1 MNKCLC
7 LFVFLI
13 LSSCSGD
20 KEISLQY
27 SYDEVTF
34 RWNENV
40 KKITFKEDL
49 RWTISSELPMWLSI
63 SEMMRNGEGD
73 IAFDVAVSK
82 NDTGHNRSAELVF
95 VASNQQKTIYI
106 RQKAKEKLQFIGE
119 DEYSMDCESVTLTL
133 KIEKNVDYQ
142 LVIPTADSN
151 WIEQVSSDDINAL
164 ISSLEGLEGYS
175 ELKLEIAANQN
186 KEQRKAE
193 VIIYNEIFNLSD
205 TIHLVQK
212 GGAGR
217 YVDGEYKTIQSSS
230 YGNNVNI
237 VIMGDGFTK
246 DELGWNG
253 NYEKIMKQATEYFF
267 SVEPYQS
274 YRSYFNVYMVVAESK
289 EAGVSEKG
297 SLKKVQNKFR
307 SAYGEGTGITCDSE
321 LCFEYAYKVK
331 ELNDNPI
338 TVIMV
343 LNSTKYAGTT
353 YLYSDG
359 NSIALCP
366 MSNEKSPNDFEG
378 LIHHEAG
385 GHGFGFLCDEYVYY
399 NDEIPEKSKKEIRE
413 WQQLGFQQNLDFT
426 DDTSMILWKDFIG
439 VRKYDTV
446 GAYEGGAEYQHKV
459 WRSEENSCMN
469 NNIPYYNVQSRWS
482 IVNRIMKLS
491 GRNFAIDD
499 FINNDNI
506 EYPKVISRSAHSENM
521 LPLGKPKWIKT
532 SSFYFIGNS
541 IN

>member
-1 MNKCLC
+1 MNKCLY

-49 RWTISSELPMWLSI
+49 RWTLSSELPLWLSI
-63 SEMMRNGEGD
+63 SEMIRNEDGH
-73 IAFDVAVSK
+73 ISFNMVASK

-95 VASNQQKTIYI
+95 AASDQQKTIYI

-119 DEYSMDCESVTLTL
+119 DEYEMDCESATLTL
-133 KIEKNVDYQ
+133 EIEKNVDYQ
-142 LVIPTADSN
+142 LVIPTADSS
-151 WIEQVSSDDINAL
+151 WIKQVSSDDINAL
-164 ISSLEGLEGYS
+164 VSSLQGLEGYS
-175 ELKLEIAANQN
+175 ELKLEIAANQE
-186 KEQRKAE
+186 KEQRIAE

-205 TIHLVQK
+205 TIHILQK
-212 GGAGR
+212 GGGKR

-246 DELGWNG
+246 AELGWSG
-253 NYEKIMKQATEYFF
+253 SYEQIMEQAIEHFF
-267 SVEPYQS
+267 SVEPYRS

-307 SAYGEGTGITCDSE
+307 STYGEGTEITCNSD

-338 TVIMV
+338 TIIVV

-366 MSNEKSPNDFEG
+366 MSKEQSPNDFEG

-399 NDEIPEKSKKEIRE
+399 NYEIPERSKQEIRE
-413 WQQLGFQQNLDFT
+413 WQKLGFQKNLDFT
-426 DDTSMILWKDFIG
+426 DDISKILWKDFIG
-439 VRKYDTV
+439 VSKYDMV

-491 GRNFAIDD
+491 GQNFTVND
-499 FINNDNI
+499 FINGDNV
-506 EYPKVISRSAHSENM
+506 EYPKGTYRSVHNENM
-521 LPLGKPKWIKT
+521 LPLGKPKWIKA
-532 SSFYFIGNS
+532 SSSYFTDNS